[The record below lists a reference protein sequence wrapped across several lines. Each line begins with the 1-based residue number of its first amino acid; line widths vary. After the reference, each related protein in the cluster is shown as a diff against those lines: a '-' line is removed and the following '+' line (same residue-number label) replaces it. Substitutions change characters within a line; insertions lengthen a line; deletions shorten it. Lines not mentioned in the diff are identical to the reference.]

1 MSNNEATKTKR
12 ISLSPDEVK
21 SMSDRDLALI
31 NMGAGRQHDLDSLTL
46 VKAEFDARTGRL
58 EDEIRYYRDR
68 GLPEEADDLEKAARR
83 LGHDPQVAESPQ
95 EASDG

>member
-1 MSNNEATKTKR
+1 MSNSEATKTNR

-21 SMSDRDLALI
+21 NMSDRDLALI

-58 EDEIRYYRDR
+58 EDEIRYYRER
-68 GLPEEADDLEKAARR
+68 GLPEDADDLEKAARR
-83 LGHDPQVAESPQ
+83 LGHDPQVGQLDPET
-95 EASDG
+95 SDG